1 MKQVLFKPHM
11 HPTMKHVTLQRFSL
25 LLLFIL
31 STAAHALPSA
41 LSVDPTEAVDTTSM
55 TRVLIETSK
64 GNMVVRLFN
73 DTPFH
78 RDNFLRKVRSGAYDG
93 VLFHRVIPDFMVQAG
108 DSASRHALPGAPLGD
123 TPESESIPAEIR
135 FPQHYHHRGALAM
148 AREDDDVNPQRA
160 SSSWQFY
167 IVTGRT
173 FTDGQLDKIQQRL
186 DSTTAGQVQF
196 TPAIR
201 ETYRSQGGAPHL
213 DGTYT
218 VFGEVV
224 EGIDVTDDI
233 QFAPRDAANRPLE
246 DIRILHMRVMDEK

>member
-1 MKQVLFKPHM
+1 MKCISWWSS
-11 HPTMKHVTLQRFSL
+11 SL
-25 LLLFIL
+25 LFLLIL
-31 STAAHALPSA
+31 STPAHAQ
-41 LSVDPTEAVDTTSM
+41 LSSHKDDGAKAMDTTSM
-55 TRVLIETSK
+55 ARVLIETTK

-73 DTPFH
+73 DTPLH
-78 RDNFLRKVRSGAYDG
+78 RDNFLRKAGSGAYDG

-108 DSASRHALPGAPLGD
+108 DSASRHALPGTPLGD

-148 AREDDDVNPQRA
+148 AREDDDVNPQRT

-173 FTDGQLDKIQQRL
+173 FTDGQLDKMQQRL
-186 DSTTAGQVQF
+186 DSTTDGQVQL

-201 ETYRSQGGAPHL
+201 EAYRSQGGAPHL

-233 QFAPRDAANRPLE
+233 QFAPRDSANRPLD
-246 DIRILHMRVMDEK
+246 DIRILHMKVLKEH

>member
-1 MKQVLFKPHM
+1 MLF
-11 HPTMKHVTLQRFSL
+11 RSACE
-25 LLLFIL
+25 
-31 STAAHALPSA
+31 TA
-41 LSVDPTEAVDTTSM
+41 DTDAM
-55 TRVLIETSK
+55 VRVLIETTK
-64 GNMVVRLFN
+64 GNLVVRLFN
-73 DTPFH
+73 DTPLH
-78 RDNFLRKVRSGAYDG
+78 RDNFVRKVRDHAYDG
-93 VLFHRVIPDFMVQAG
+93 VLFHRVIPEFMVQAG

-135 FPQHYHHRGALAM
+135 FPLHFHHRGALAM
-148 AREDDDVNPQRA
+148 AREDDEVNPQRA

-173 FTDGQLDKIQQRL
+173 FTDGQLDKMQQRL
-186 DSTTAGQVQF
+186 DSTTAGQVQL

-201 ETYRSQGGAPHL
+201 EVYRSQDGAPHL

-246 DIRILHMRVMDEK
+246 DIRIIRMEVMDDK